1 VIFRRKPK
9 EQTPDPPSEGQP
21 TRPPFPLGRVRRP
34 WMEQSLA
41 RIAEQR
47 FITDV
52 LSKHDESGNRFTDE
66 AIQTMEDH
74 WHAAASSARPHLWRG
89 GAVERVVSHLDAVD
103 NEILRL
109 APTEYV
115 NGQLPGVLAE
125 IKQQLPARDSRVQ
138 DIARLVRNP
147 PEELQP
153 SERDLIVATQRAASA
168 EARRQV
174 RRLSSF
180 TRVLFATAWGLTLG
194 AILIAAVGVLAP
206 RALPVCFNPVGGV
219 VCPTSM
225 TDPPT
230 DTTASATGATTSP
243 PGTTTPP
250 DATPPPAGT
259 SSQEAQGQPKP
270 VTADVD
276 VAMRENTN
284 RWDIALIEVVG
295 LLAAAVAAAGSLSRI
310 RGTSTPFM
318 LPLALAVLKLP
329 TGALTAILGLL
340 LMRGG
345 FVPGLGA
352 LDTPAQIIAWAIV
365 LGYSQQLLTQ
375 FVDRQAQS
383 ELNNFGRS
391 EAVRKQDEFVAGV
404 GLNRLDDA
412 GTPSGA

>member
-1 VIFRRKPK
+1 MAATVPGDAK
-9 EQTPDPPSEGQP
+9 
-21 TRPPFPLGRVRRP
+21 RPPFPLGRVRRP

-47 FITDV
+47 FVTDV
-52 LSKHDESGNRFTDE
+52 LSTDRESADLFTEE
-66 AIQTMEDH
+66 AMRTIEDH
-74 WHAAASSARPHLWRG
+74 WDAAASAVRPPHFWRG

-109 APTEYV
+109 APTHYV
-115 NGQLPGVLAE
+115 NGQLPGVMAD
-125 IKQQLPARDSRVQ
+125 IKRQLPARDTRVQ
-138 DIARLVRNP
+138 RIADLVRSP
-147 PEELQP
+147 PKELGP
-153 SERDLIVATQRAASA
+153 RDRDLIVATQRAASA

-180 TRVLFATAWGLTLG
+180 TRVLYATAWALTVG
-194 AILIAAVGVLAP
+194 AIGFAAVGVLAP
-206 RALPVCFNPVGGV
+206 RNLPVCFSPVDGV

-225 TDPPT
+225 T
-230 DTTASATGATTSP
+230 
-243 PGTTTPP
+243 
-250 DATPPPAGT
+250 ATPTAT
-259 SSQEAQGQPKP
+259 SGGAAQGQPRP
-270 VTADVD
+270 VTAAVD
-276 VAMRENTN
+276 DSMRDHADE
-284 RWDIALIEVVG
+284 WDIALIEGVG

-391 EAVRKQDEFVAGV
+391 EVVRKQDELAVAGGV
-404 GLNRLDDA
+404 SPLDDQA
-412 GTPSGA
+412 DATPPPSASPSA